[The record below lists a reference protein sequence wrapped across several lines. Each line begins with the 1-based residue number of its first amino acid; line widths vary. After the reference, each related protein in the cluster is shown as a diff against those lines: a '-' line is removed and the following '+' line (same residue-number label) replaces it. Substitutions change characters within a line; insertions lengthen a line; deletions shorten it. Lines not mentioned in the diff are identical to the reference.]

1 MTNVKNLTLK
11 KMAIYLGL
19 CSILTNTAESSEL
32 KEIVYSK
39 DIAYHWN
46 ITKNEAEGELR
57 KDTESDKYIIDNK
70 TPKGTVLFYNSKDFP
85 LIPGNTYVVKAK
97 FTALTEGA
105 KLSMMLSMPGAT
117 RTPFPVTAAA
127 GELNKTTV
135 LRIQFKAL
143 DDEKNLRV
151 HLVSKTK
158 GLYRIDEIQV
168 ESIAASE
175 LKPDLTQ
182 DSILNWGISEAEGA
196 KGIMS
201 SNPDNGSY
209 LVKKSTE
216 QGIVFFYN
224 KVDFNINPGKSY
236 EVSAKV
242 TVLTENTKTSIMLS
256 MPTSSRKLYP
266 VSEAAG
272 EFQKPTQ
279 LKLKF
284 TAQQD
289 ESKLRIHIV
298 MKDKGEMQID
308 EITIKEKDIAD
319 TSLLVWEGENLL
331 DAWTVNGFIKKDSQT
346 PFISGLMGREPSISC
361 DNLKWDAAAIRSI
374 EVKFRASDEGGYM
387 QLDFS
392 ADDNGRTLSSFQT
405 MSTLADGQW
414 HTLQFPVSEDPAWR
428 GKIKAIKLIWKNLA
442 AAEIAFGKISALPE
456 KNLIPDA
463 KAAIT
468 EAAVIKIP
476 LIRPRGHYRL
486 SWKGGTAPDI
496 KLSVKDRNYKEI
508 EKIELRNKAPY
519 VDFTAPEMTMTAE
532 LSLKEKAE
540 GYPLLELIDLPHLD
554 LPVSWWRGSWIW
566 CKSGMGPE
574 NTYVWFKKNFEL
586 SGKPKAGSIV
596 IAGDDRFDFYLNGKK
611 FSSKS
616 SWESP
621 LKTDIADILK
631 PGNNELLVR
640 VFNAGAWGAFIAD
653 LYAETDDGREIF
665 ISTDD
670 TWSYHEGGESTP
682 SVFEK
687 KAIIIGRPPVPPWGS
702 RVSYTYVGAMGEIKI
717 IKSGINEFTAQVIK
731 APAVKTD
738 KLAFRIEKADGSVK
752 TLQSVINPST
762 DKWKTGETITVK
774 YQLPPE
780 QASKEKNTCKVF
792 IASDFLS
799 VKDGTP
805 AGITKEIEIVQQKLP
820 SVSISGTG
828 TRAYI
833 NVGGEKIAPIYFD
846 LPGSVVA
853 KNPSRCA
860 HHLRNAVAGGSRI
873 TRFHQALYDI
883 WKSPSEMDFSKLDE
897 TMDVISMN
905 APDMF
910 VIINLQ
916 CGMPDWWLAANP
928 DEATTFYGG
937 VLRLTSHDRQ
947 SLASKKW
954 LTDIRPAI
962 KKVIDHIKSRPYAGK
977 VIGFVLAEGWNSE
990 WFWSHSDINGKKAYA
1005 GFAPGAIRSYQDFLR
1020 NKYKTD
1026 AALAK
1031 AWNKAEMKFENAMP
1045 PVPER
1050 HDSSSVGYLMN
1061 PAKDRDIID
1070 YFEFRNKVIADAI
1083 EFLCQAVK
1091 EETNGQSLAGAY
1103 YGYLIAFS
1111 NIHNRLQ
1118 DVGHLGIE
1126 QIAKSPYVDYVIGP
1140 SFYTW
1145 RRMGMADSPMQPA
1158 DTFSLH
1164 GKLVIIEQDLR
1175 NFSEPSHYEARN
1187 GKVNSVE
1194 ESIGAIDRAFG
1205 MLLTRG
1211 LGTHWMEMYENW
1223 FREKVV
1229 LDLIKSQMDLYN
1241 SLPEKPLGTT
1251 PVEVCFVSDTES
1263 AFYTRNN
1270 EASGIHQLLIADLFR
1285 RVNETGFAYH
1295 HILLADILEK
1305 NIVKPHKLYV
1315 MTNTLVLDAA
1325 QRKALLERFN
1335 AEKATVVWLYGPGIF
1350 TPDNGPSAENL
1361 SSFLGVSFKQIND
1374 RTRLAIA
1381 TAKNRVGAANPNT
1394 IETSPWFLP
1403 VSGFDNVVAE
1413 SPDGKAIIVTW
1424 KKNNSVNYF
1433 SAVPNLPP
1441 EMLRDIALKAGVK
1454 IFSESGDPVHVGN
1467 DFIVLHAKTGGEK
1480 VINIPSGM
1488 ILKSV
1493 IGPLECTLKPGEKFT
1508 AVAGRTYGFQLI
1520 KE

>member
-1 MTNVKNLTLK
+1 MRNVKILTLKSLALCFILNLTL
-11 KMAIYLGL
+11 L
-19 CSILTNTAESSEL
+19 AETQAADS
-32 KEIVYSK
+32 KEVAYSK
-39 DIAYHWN
+39 DISYHWN
-46 ITKNEAEGELR
+46 MTKNKAEGELR
-57 KDTESDKYIIDNK
+57 KDTASDKYIIDHK
-70 TPKGTVLFYNSKDFP
+70 SPKGTILFYNTKDIP
-85 LIPGNTYVVKAK
+85 IIPGNTYVIKAK
-97 FTALTEGA
+97 FTALTENA
-105 KLSMMLSMPGAT
+105 KLLFMLSMPGAT
-117 RTPFPVTAAA
+117 RTPFPVTAPA
-127 GELNKTTV
+127 GELNNTTI

-143 DDEKNLRV
+143 DDEKNLRI

-158 GLYRIDEIQV
+158 GLYRVDEIQV

-175 LKPDLTQ
+175 LKPDLAQ

-196 KGIMS
+196 KGVMS
-201 SNPDNGSY
+201 SNPDNDSY
-209 LVKKSTE
+209 LIKKSSE

-224 KVDFNINPGKSY
+224 RIDFNINPGKSY

-242 TVLTENTKTSIMLS
+242 TALTENTKASIMLS
-256 MPTSSRKLYP
+256 MPQSSRKLYP

-308 EITIKEKDIAD
+308 EITIKEKEITD

-331 DAWTVNGFIKKDSQT
+331 DAWTVSGFIKKDSQT

-361 DNLKWDAAAIRSI
+361 DNLKWEAAAIRSI

-387 QLDFS
+387 QLEFK

-414 HTLQFPVSEDPAWR
+414 HTIQFPVSEDPAWR
-428 GKIKAIKLIWKNLA
+428 GKIRSIKLIWKNLA

-463 KAAIT
+463 KSAIT
-468 EAAVIKIP
+468 EATVIKIP

-486 SWKGGTAPDI
+486 SWKGGKSPDI

-532 LSLKEKAE
+532 LSLKGKAE

-586 SGKPKAGSIV
+586 SGKPKAGGIV
-596 IAGDDRFDFYLNGKK
+596 IAGDDRFEFYLNGKK
-611 FSSKS
+611 ISSVS
-616 SWESP
+616 SWGSP
-621 LKTDIADILK
+621 LKIDIADILK

-640 VFNAGAWGAFIAD
+640 VFNVNAWGALIAD
-653 LYAETDDGREIF
+653 LYAETEDGRDVF

-670 TWSYHEGGESTP
+670 TWVYHEGGENIP
-682 SVFEK
+682 SAFEK
-687 KAIIIGRPPVPPWGS
+687 NAIVIGRPPVPPWGS
-702 RVSYTYVGAMGEIKI
+702 RVSYTYVGPMGEIKI
-717 IKSGINEFTAQVIK
+717 IKSGVNEFTAQIIK
-731 APAVKTD
+731 APVLKTD
-738 KLAFRIEKADGSVK
+738 KLVFRIEKPDGSVK

-780 QASKEKNTCKVF
+780 QASKEKNTGKVF

-820 SVSISGTG
+820 SVFISGTG

-833 NVGGEKIAPIYFD
+833 NVNGEKIAPVYFD
-846 LPGSVVA
+846 LPGTVAA

-860 HHLRNAVAGGSRI
+860 HHIRNALTGGSRI
-873 TRFHQALYDI
+873 IRFHQTLFNI
-883 WKSPSEMDFSKLDE
+883 WKNPSEIDFSNLDE

-916 CGMPDWWLAANP
+916 CGMPDWWLSANP
-928 DEATTFYGG
+928 DEATAFYGG
-937 VLRLTSHDRQ
+937 ALRLTSHDRQ

-977 VIGFVLAEGWNSE
+977 VIGFVLSEGWNSE

-1005 GFAPGAIRSYQDFLR
+1005 GFAPGAIKSYQDFLR

-1026 AALAK
+1026 ATLAK
-1031 AWNKAEMKFENAMP
+1031 AWNNAEMKFENAMP

-1050 HDSSSVGYLMN
+1050 HDSSSAGYLMN
-1061 PAKDRDIID
+1061 PAKDSDIID
-1070 YFEFRNKVIADAI
+1070 YFEFRNKVIAEAI
-1083 EFLCQAVK
+1083 ESLCQMVK
-1091 EETNGQSLAGAY
+1091 DETGGKSLTGAY

-1145 RRMGMADSPMQPA
+1145 RRMGMADSPMQAA

-1175 NFSEPSHYEARN
+1175 NFGEPGHYEAKN
-1187 GKVNSVE
+1187 GRVNSVE
-1194 ESIGAIDRAFG
+1194 ESIGAMDRAFG

-1263 AFYTRNN
+1263 AFYARNN
-1270 EASGIHQLLIADLFR
+1270 DGNGIHQLLTADLFR

-1295 HILLADILEK
+1295 HVLLADILEK

-1335 AEKATVVWLYGPGIF
+1335 AEKATVIWLYGPGIF
-1350 TPDNGPSAENL
+1350 YPEKGPSVENI
-1361 SSFLGVSFKQIND
+1361 SSLLGVSFKQIND
-1374 RTRLAIA
+1374 KTRLTINP
-1381 TAKNRVGAANPNT
+1381 TASGLKVTNSAT
-1394 IETSPWFLP
+1394 IETAPWFIP
-1403 VSGFDNVVAE
+1403 ISGFDSVIAQT
-1413 SPDGKAIIVTW
+1413 PDGKPALVTW
-1424 KKNNSVNYF
+1424 KAGNMTNYF
-1433 SAVPNLPP
+1433 SAVPNLSP
-1441 EMLRDIALKAGVK
+1441 EMLRNIAAKAGVK
-1454 IFSESGDPVHVGN
+1454 IFCESGDPIHIGN

-1480 VINIPSGM
+1480 LINIPAGM

-1493 IGPLECTLKPGEKFT
+1493 IGPLKCTLKPGDKFT
-1508 AVAGRTYGFQLI
+1508 AAAGRTYGFQLI